1 MKHQSGKNKLNLK
14 APHKRALLRNQVIH
28 LITYGHLVSTK
39 ARVKAVQ
46 RLAEKCVTIARKGKE
61 DFNARRQAKALL
73 PYKEEALLKL
83 FVEVAPRYI
92 GRPGGYTRVIPMA
105 RRASDTAV
113 IARLEWV

>member
-1 MKHQSGKNKLNLK
+1 MKHQSGKVKLNVK
-14 APHKRALLRNQVIH
+14 PSHKKALLRNQVIH

-61 DFNARRQAKALL
+61 DFNARRRAKALL

-92 GRPGGYTRVIPMA
+92 GRPGGYTRVIPMGK
-105 RRASDTAV
+105 RASDTAV